1 MEYHEL
7 YLLSQYSAVADK
19 DFFIRE
25 FNTYEDAMDFILDE
39 FMQDGDLIRE
49 KQRNNYIWN
58 IYIDWKINGNDGSVT
73 YKEAQFTIMKVY
85 VKC

>member
-7 YLLSQYSAVADK
+7 YLLSLYAAVADT
-19 DFFIRE
+19 DLLIRE

-39 FMQDGDLIRE
+39 FMQDGYLIRE

-58 IYIDWKINGNDGSVT
+58 IYIDWKINGSDGSVT

>member
-7 YLLSQYSAVADK
+7 YLLSLYAAVSDT
-19 DFFIRE
+19 DLLIRE

-39 FMQDGDLIRE
+39 FMQDDDLIRE

-58 IYIDWKINGNDGSVT
+58 IYIDWKINGSDGSVT

>member
-7 YLLSQYSAVADK
+7 YLLSLYAAVADT
-19 DFFIRE
+19 DLLIRE

-39 FMQDGDLIRE
+39 FMQDDYLIRE

-58 IYIDWKINGNDGSVT
+58 IYIDWKINGSDGSVT